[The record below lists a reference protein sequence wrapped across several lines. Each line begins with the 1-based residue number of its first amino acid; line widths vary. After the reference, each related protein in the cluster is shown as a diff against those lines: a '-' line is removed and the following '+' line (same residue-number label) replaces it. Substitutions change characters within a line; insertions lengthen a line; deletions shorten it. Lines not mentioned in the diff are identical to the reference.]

1 MKFAIVIEAGSENS
15 AYGVLFSDIENEI
28 PKAKSMK
35 EHRKNPDYKGQIWSF
50 VDVDMTK
57 FFRES

>member
-28 PKAKSMK
+28 PEAKSME
-35 EHRKNPDYKGQIWSF
+35 EHRKNPDY
-50 VDVDMTK
+50 
-57 FFRES
+57 